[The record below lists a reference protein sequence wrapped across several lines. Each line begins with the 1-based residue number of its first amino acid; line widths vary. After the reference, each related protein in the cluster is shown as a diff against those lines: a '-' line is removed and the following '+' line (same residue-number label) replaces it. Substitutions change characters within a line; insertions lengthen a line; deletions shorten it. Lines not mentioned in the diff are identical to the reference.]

1 VPQMYPKQPP
11 QLAVMNPKNL
21 SAEHVKTLSK
31 VLQDK
36 AKTLVGEEM
45 IFTVRLGQIAAAD
58 RGGSG

>member
-1 VPQMYPKQPP
+1 MYPKQPP

-45 IFTVRLGQIAAAD
+45 IFTVGLEQITATDLGD
-58 RGGSG
+58 SG

>member
-1 VPQMYPKQPP
+1 MYPKQPP

-21 SAEHVKTLSK
+21 SAEHVKTLSR

-45 IFTVRLGQIAAAD
+45 IFTVGLGQSTAAD
-58 RGGSG
+58 LGGIG